1 MTVDRDRKYRQQG
14 YQERGGEPREKADRA
29 RPPAPEAP
37 RTLGSRSVSRCADC
51 GTLLPPT
58 TDPLGRCPKCGAELH
73 ACKQCAHFDPG
84 RRFECAQPIPE
95 RIPNKTARNDCADF
109 ALRVVVERDAFP
121 GSTRPE
127 DAKRAFDS
135 LFKKR
140 PP

>member
-1 MTVDRDRKYRQQG
+1 MDRDRKYRQQG

-29 RPPAPEAP
+29 RPPVPEAP
-37 RTLGSRSVSRCADC
+37 RTLGSRSVSRCAEC
-51 GTLLPPT
+51 GTLLPPG
-58 TDPLGRCPKCGAELH
+58 TDARGQCPKCGAELH

-84 RRFECAQPIPE
+84 RRFECSQPVPE
-95 RIPNKTARNDCADF
+95 RIPNKTTRNDCGAF
-109 ALRVVVERDAFP
+109 TLRVVAERDAFP